1 MPVTNGAEENV
12 AGDEVRLLYSSC
24 VAEIAGFKQQQW
36 NVTNY
41 VLLVDAAMVAASRV
55 LGDKC
60 TSCPD
65 SAVLLL
71 LAAVGTLAGAWVT
84 RNLADAIRTRRE
96 RLTHIRS
103 RRFTEDFR
111 NSWRAGH
118 TADERPDNPDE
129 KIDLRAFFW
138 LIQSAG
144 LAVTILLLVRRAC
157 DA

>member
-1 MPVTNGAEENV
+1 VNDGAEDKV
-12 AGDEVRLLYSSC
+12 VGDEVRLLYSSC

-60 TSCPD
+60 TPCLD
-65 SAVLLL
+65 TAVLLL
-71 LAAVGTLAGAWVT
+71 LAVVGTLAGAWII
-84 RNLADAIRTRRE
+84 RNLSDAIRTRRE
-96 RLTHIRS
+96 RLTHIRL
-103 RRFTEDFR
+103 RRFTEGFR
-111 NSWRAGH
+111 SSWRAGH

-138 LIQSAG
+138 VIQSAG
-144 LAVTILLLVRRAC
+144 LAMTMLLLIRRAC